1 MWNGLVCF
9 LSLLCEPSLQL
20 CSSGKRRVQWP
31 TAVRGLRH
39 AWKCGPWGRLGSLS
53 VTPPPPPPPLA
64 PLCSRLSRCPVRS
77 GPAVKPC
84 SVAGTAGVFQV
95 TSLSQPPPLWGA
107 HRSGFPSRSAAGP
120 QEALLTQGSALS
132 VSGHGRQGEGPE
144 AYRQPRGGLHPSCPR
159 SSLARTDLTACDPA
173 VPAVGEA
180 WTCRVALTR
189 GTRTAPAV
197 SVGSPTA
204 VVQGPAR
211 GLLAPTL
218 S

>member
-1 MWNGLVCF
+1 M
-9 LSLLCEPSLQL
+9 
-20 CSSGKRRVQWP
+20 QWP

-95 TSLSQPPPLWGA
+95 TSLSQPPPSWGA

-173 VPAVGEA
+173 VPAGTQPGHAGWLSLGADA
-180 WTCRVALTR
+180 WLLPFLWVRPQLWSGGRHVASLPR
-189 GTRTAPAV
+189 PCPELKACV
-197 SVGSPTA
+197 SVWGPRGS
-204 VVQGPAR
+204 
-211 GLLAPTL
+211 L
-218 S
+218 